1 MIFVILLCLKNAF
14 SVLCIPGGCD
24 YIFSCINGT
33 SIGLSHLRNNLPC
46 QDYSACLQ
54 KSGYVIAA
62 VADGHGAEPYF
73 RSGRGS
79 ELAVTIAIMAA
90 EEFIK
95 SSGDTL
101 LKNTEDINRQLSQLA
116 KCIISRWGDE
126 VYEDF
131 GAHPYSEEEIA
142 KLPAD
147 WGFDDYIYSVYGST
161 LLLSAVTEKYWFA
174 LQIGD
179 GRIFVLGADGNFNEP
194 VPWDENC
201 FLNATTSIC
210 DTDAADEFRHYYSDK
225 LPAAVF
231 LCTDG
236 VSEAYRN
243 KKDLCKVLEQL
254 VRILVSQGKFKG
266 KRVLDKMLPE
276 ISEYGNRDDTSL
288 SCIYSKEMF
297 LTKENITPPKKSL
310 K

>member
-1 MIFVILLCLKNAF
+1 M
-14 SVLCIPGGCD
+14 
-24 YIFSCINGT
+24 
-33 SIGLSHLRNNLPC
+33 GLSHLRHDLPC

-54 KSGYVIAA
+54 KNGYVIAA

-73 RSGRGS
+73 RSGRGA
-79 ELAVTIAIMAA
+79 ELAVTIGIMAA

-95 SSGDTL
+95 NAGNNL
-101 LKNTEDINRQLSQLA
+101 LKNAEDINRQLSQLE

-131 GAHPYSEEEIA
+131 SRHPYRDDEIA
-142 KLPAD
+142 KLPSD

-161 LLLSAVTEKYWFA
+161 LLVAAVTDKYWFG

-179 GRIFVLGADGNFNEP
+179 GRIFAESPDGNFSEP
-194 VPWDENC
+194 VPWDDNC

-210 DTDAADEFRHYYSDK
+210 DSDAADEFRHYYSEN

-236 VSEAYRN
+236 VSEAYRD
-243 KKDLCKVLEQL
+243 KKDLCKIFEQL
-254 VRILVSQGKFKG
+254 TRILVSQGKFRG

-288 SCIYSKEMF
+288 SCIFSKD
-297 LTKENITPPKKSL
+297 LLLKIENIT
-310 K
+310 